1 MHLHVQAAY
10 ARLFMLP
17 ANRKRYR
24 LPSPW
29 VGLTLLV
36 MRIPLI
42 AALEV
47 ARRISPAADK
57 AWQRASV
64 HAWERWLHWSSQ
76 RKPAQYKAAAP
87 LRR

>member
-17 ANRKRYR
+17 ANRKRYQ

-29 VGLTLLV
+29 IGLALLLFRV
-36 MRIPLI
+36 PLI
-42 AALEV
+42 WTLEI
-47 ARRISPAADK
+47 ARRLSPAADL
-57 AWQRASV
+57 AWQRISV
-64 HAWERWLHWSSQ
+64 HAWERWLGWSSQ
-76 RKPAQYKAAAP
+76 RKPAQYRAAAP